1 LREIHVSQITEAIE
15 ELAVKANYELPEDV
29 VQAIAAA
36 ARREDSDLGQ
46 EIFQLMQENARL
58 AKTKGTA
65 ICQDT
70 GVAVVFL
77 EVGQDVR
84 IVGGS
89 LTDAVNEGVRRGY
102 TKGYLRKSVVG
113 DPLLRKN
120 TGDNT
125 PAVIHT
131 EIVPGDHLKITL
143 APKGAGS
150 ENMSALKMLTPA
162 DGAEGVKRF
171 VVSTVDQAGGNP
183 CPPIIVGV
191 GVGGTM
197 EQAALIAKKA
207 LLRPVGQKSPL
218 EHVARLEEE
227 ILQEINQLG
236 IGPQGLG
243 GRVTALAV
251 HIETYPTHIACLPV
265 AVNIQCHVAR
275 HAETRL

>member
-1 LREIHVSQITEAIE
+1 MREIHVSQITQAIE

-46 EIFQLMQENARL
+46 EIFQLMQENAHL

-113 DPLLRKN
+113 DPFLRKN

-131 EIVPGDHLKITL
+131 EIVPGDQLKITL